1 MLASEKPTFAELW
14 PNLRLIITWTGG
26 SCRIALA
33 AVRRTLPPGVC
44 IAELGYLSSEFRG
57 TITVDLERNVGAPTI
72 HENFFEFVER
82 DDWDAGRK
90 EFRTVEEI
98 EEGQEYYIFITTGAG
113 LYRYFMNDIVAVT
126 GLFQATPAIEFV
138 RKGKGVTNITGEKL
152 SENQVVSAVRSTED
166 ALGLASGFFLM
177 LADAEGA
184 VYRLVVEWSGTEES
198 IAERLIE
205 SVEQKLGEL
214 NVEYAQKRAS
224 GRLRHLEARAG
235 ASWGRGGLQAALL
248 RTRATRRAV
257 QANGSAI
264 PGRVRL
270 SVRRFPHQL
279 DSRDGAVRIEALDLY
294 RIAIPFKES
303 FRHSSADRAETQ
315 SVWTEARAGGLT
327 GVGEGCP
334 REYVTSESLSSA
346 LAFFA
351 RRREGLCEQV
361 HSAGQLAAWVRENQA
376 DIDQNPAAWC
386 AIELAILELFALR
399 EGVPVEGLLAAAPP
413 SGRFRYSAVIGDSEP
428 EVFRKTAVRYRE
440 AGFRDFK
447 VKLSGDPR
455 RDSDKITALCD
466 LNIEGL
472 CIRVDANNLW
482 DDAGSAAKHLAGLE
496 FPFTGIEEPLTA
508 GGFDAMRLVSEQ
520 TGAPIIWT
528 KASSGRISCRR
539 SPSTRSIGLLTF
551 ASPRWADSCGRSM

>member
-1 MLASEKPTFAELW
+1 MNSDWFVNQLMWARMQALRWTHWRPFVNDARHPRETQQRVLLDIVRRNGNTRFGREHGFDKITCYKDFAVAVPVQDYESLRPYLEEQERTGEPALNAEPPVMYAQTSGTTGKPKLIPILAKSLDQHKRSQSIQSFVQFSAVPEAYYGRILGIVSPAVEGTLESGTPYGSASGHVYKNLPSLARKKYVLPEEVFGIGDYELKYLVILRLALPCRNLSCIATANPSTLLKLLSVAGDHREALRQDVSRGTFHQAGRLSPEVRAAIRPLLGCAPDRVQELDRVLASEKPTFAELW

-224 GRLRHLEARAG
+224 GRLRHLELVPVHPGAG
-235 ASWGRGGLQAALL
+235 
-248 RTRATRRAV
+248 
-257 QANGSAI
+257 
-264 PGRVRL
+264 
-270 SVRRFPHQL
+270 
-279 DSRDGAVRIEALDLY
+279 EAY
-294 RIAIPFKES
+294 KQHCFE
-303 FRHSSADRAETQ
+303 Q
-315 SVWTEARAGGLT
+315 GQ
-327 GVGEGCP
+327 
-334 REYVTSESLSSA
+334 
-346 LAFFA
+346 
-351 RRREGLCEQV
+351 REGQCKLMALQYQDE
-361 HSAGQLAAWVRENQA
+361 
-376 DIDQNPAAWC
+376 C
-386 AIELAILELFALR
+386 A
-399 EGVPVEGLLAAAPP
+399 
-413 SGRFRYSAVIGDSEP
+413 
-428 EVFRKTAVRYRE
+428 
-440 AGFRDFK
+440 
-447 VKLSGDPR
+447 
-455 RDSDKITALCD
+455 
-466 LNIEGL
+466 
-472 CIRVDANNLW
+472 
-482 DDAGSAAKHLAGLE
+482 
-496 FPFTGIEEPLTA
+496 FPFDDFRINWTA
-508 GGFDAMRLVSEQ
+508 GTAR
-520 TGAPIIWT
+520 
-528 KASSGRISCRR
+528 
-539 SPSTRSIGLLTF
+539 
-551 ASPRWADSCGRSM
+551 